1 MINTDALKFGQIL
14 SRTLKLYPFGEATPD
29 TIETWFEVLKPY
41 PLEDIA
47 LALNRHVADPDKGGR
62 QPLPSDVI
70 AHLSGG
76 SATRSLRA
84 WTIVEK
90 AVRTVGHYR
99 SVCFDDPII
108 NKLVDDMGGWV
119 KLASTET
126 VEDLKFRG
134 LEFQKRY
141 TGMMQTGGVGTDYP
155 PYLPGAAES
164 HNAVVGMAVDPPALI
179 GDPSRAH
186 SVMAMGQGS
195 TALRVTQVRA
205 AALTANVVKQLKGG
219 Q

>member
-1 MINTDALKFGQIL
+1 MTNTDALKFGQIL

-29 TIETWFEVLKPY
+29 TIETWFEILKQF

-47 LALNRHVADPDKGGR
+47 VALNRHVADPDKGGK

-70 AHLSGG
+70 ANLRGG

-84 WTIVEK
+84 WTMVEK

-99 SVCFDDPII
+99 SVCFDDAII
-108 NKLVDDMGGWV
+108 NKLIDDMGGWV

-141 TGMMQTGGVGTDYP
+141 TGLMQTGGVGTDYP

-164 HNAVVGMAVDPPALI
+164 HNSLANVAVEPPALI
-179 GDPSRAH
+179 GDPAKAQQ
-186 SVMAMGQGS
+186 VLTLGKGS
-195 TALRVTQVRA
+195 TALRVTSGNM
-205 AALTANVVKQLKGG
+205 AALTGDVVKKLTVVK
-219 Q
+219 

>member
-1 MINTDALKFGQIL
+1 MTPNDALKFGQIL

-29 TIETWFEVLKPY
+29 TIETWFEILKQY

-62 QPLPSDVI
+62 QPLPSDVT
-70 AHLSGG
+70 AHLAGG

-84 WTIVEK
+84 WTKVEK
-90 AVRTVGHYR
+90 TVRCVGHYR
-99 SVCFDDPII
+99 SVCFDDAII
-108 NKLVDDMGGWV
+108 NKLIDDMGGWV

-126 VEDLKFRG
+126 AEDLRFRG

-141 TGMMQTGGVGTDYP
+141 TGLMQTGGVGTDYP

-164 HNAVVGMAVDPPALI
+164 HNTVGGMKFDPPVLI
-179 GDPSRAH
+179 GEP
-186 SVMAMGQGS
+186 VMAKQVMARGNGS
-195 TALRVTQVRA
+195 TALKVTTGNVA
-205 AALTANVVKQLKGG
+205 SLTNGVVKKLKGG
-219 Q
+219 K

>member
-1 MINTDALKFGQIL
+1 MTPQDAKA
-14 SRTLKLYPFGEATPD
+14 FGEILGATMMLYEKDVPLPVAQVWFKALVQFEIADIAIALERHVKDPD
-29 TIETWFEVLKPY
+29 TGRFPPKP
-41 PLEDIA
+41 A
-47 LALNRHVADPDKGGR
+47 
-62 QPLPSDVI
+62 DVI
-70 AHLSGG
+70 AHLAGG

-84 WTIVEK
+84 WSLVEK
-90 AVRTVGHYR
+90 AVRVVGHYR
-99 SVCFDDPII
+99 SVCFDDPVI
-108 NKLVDDMGGWV
+108 NKLIDDMGGWV

-141 TGMMQTGGVGTDYP
+141 TGLMQTGGVGTDYP

-164 HNAVVGMAVDPPALI
+164 HNAVVGMAIDPPALI
-179 GDPSRAH
+179 GDPALAH
-186 SVMAMGQGS
+186 RVMAMGQGS

-205 AALTANVVKQLKGG
+205 AALTANVVKQLKGR